1 MVALDPLFRATR
13 FNWCYCGSLQ
23 DLYDPEGNRTHWD
36 YDISARLLGKTY
48 ADGKKFSYT
57 YDLAGRLKT
66 VTDSKSQVKTHSY
79 FTDSQLKQITYTA
92 SQIATPNVSF
102 TYDPVYGRLQTMTDG
117 TGLTTYAFHPVD
129 GTTLGAGN
137 LHTIDGPLANDT
149 VAHTYD
155 ALGRMK
161 TQSINGVANT
171 TTVNI
176 YDALG
181 RVESLTNPLGTFQHT
196 YDSVN
201 LLPKTV
207 SAPNGLTTTFDYH
220 TAAADLR
227 LKEIKN
233 QLSGNAPLSTH
244 GYIYSP
250 EGNIKSWSQTTDT
263 NPAKTWGVAYDRAD
277 QLEAATLTNSSA
289 VVQEHHAWRYDKIGN
304 RTSRQNGPQ
313 ITQTTHNNR
322 NQITSE
328 EPGGWMRVRGT
339 TDEGASVR
347 VKSNAN
353 PFTNA
358 ATTSANEFSAWVRA
372 SPGANSVT
380 IEATDYTN
388 PTPYTTS
395 KGWSVNIIGQSRVP
409 SYDLN
414 GNTETNGSGHTYQWD
429 AENRLVKITYAD
441 NSSTEF
447 QYDGLSRRARITEKT
462 ASNTITSDKRY
473 LWAGGNQPAEERDA
487 AGSIVLKQYHPQGEF
502 ILAATAPLNK
512 LFFSHDHL
520 GSVRE
525 LVDANGT
532 LQTRY
537 DYDMWGKRVKLSGTP
552 DSDVGYT
559 GHHQHAKSGLIL
571 TWYRAYDAEAGRW
584 LSADPLEMVTG
595 EMAEMLP
602 EGPNLYSYLGNSP
615 MNGIDPL
622 GLFNPTKCLSAIGN
636 GANASRLYAAGM
648 TKLAGAAGLTATG
661 AGAPAGVG
669 AAALGGW
676 NLSSG
681 MSAQTRGMQ
690 QWNEAFN
697 ESWSDASF
705 KNLLGVLPF
714 GTEMDDK
721 CEPSPLDVLKNKVKD
736 FTKKP
741 LDFLREIGTFG
752 F

>member
-1 MVALDPLFRATR
+1 M
-13 FNWCYCGSLQ
+13 N
-23 DLYDPEGNRTHWD
+23 NRKRWTVPWKDSQTKPVIYHCVSRVV
-36 YDISARLLGKTY
+36 IQKARLY
-48 ADGKKFSYT
+48 N
-57 YDLAGRLKT
+57 
-66 VTDSKSQVKTHSY
+66 
-79 FTDSQLKQITYTA
+79 I
-92 SQIATPNVSF
+92 
-102 TYDPVYGRLQTMTDG
+102 TYDPVYGRIQTMTDG
-117 TGLTTYAFHPVD
+117 IGLTTYAFHPVD

-149 VAHTYD
+149 IAHTYD

-161 TQSINGVANT
+161 TRSINGVANT
-171 TTVNI
+171 TTVNT

-196 YDSVN
+196 YGPVN

-220 TAAADLR
+220 TATADLR

-233 QLSGNAPLSTH
+233 HLNGNAPLSTH

-250 EGNIKSWSQTTDT
+250 EGNIKSWSQTTGI
-263 NPAKTWGVAYDRAD
+263 NSAKTWGVAYDRAD

-347 VKSNAN
+347 VKSNSN

-358 ATTSANEFSAWVRA
+358 ATTSANEFSAWVRS

-380 IEATDYTN
+380 IEATDYAS
-388 PTPYTTS
+388 PTPRTTS
-395 KGWSVNIIGQSRVP
+395 KSWSVNITGQSRVP

-487 AGSIVLKQYHPQGEF
+487 AGTIVLKQYHPQGEF
-502 ILAATAPLNK
+502 IPAATAPLNK

-537 DYDMWGKRVKLSGTP
+537 DYDMWGKRVKLSGTVE
-552 DSDVGYT
+552 SDVGYT
-559 GHHQHAKSGLIL
+559 GHHHHAKSGLIL
-571 TWYRAYDAEAGRW
+571 TWYRAYDAQSGRW
-584 LSADPLEMVTG
+584 LSADPMG
-595 EMAEMLP
+595 EAGGL
-602 EGPNLYSYLGNSP
+602 NLYAYVGGNP
-615 MNGIDPL
+615 INAWDPL
-622 GLFNPTKCLSAIGN
+622 GLDPTCNFMPTPVNPDGSRALGISRENYLRYAKAISPKKGEFHILAHGRPFIVYDDRLVSDLSRPAILPKELVEKMKRDYQKEWEAADVVVLHSCETGK
-636 GANASRLYAAGM
+636 GANSFAEQVAKESGKIVKAP
-648 TKLAGAAGLTATG
+648 TDILTTSG
-661 AGAPAGVG
+661 KIK
-669 AAALGGW
+669 GG
-676 NLSSG
+676 G
-681 MSAQTRGMQ
+681 
-690 QWNEAFN
+690 
-697 ESWSDASF
+697 SWRKF
-705 KNLLGVLPF
+705 PLPQL
-714 GTEMDDK
+714 
-721 CEPSPLDVLKNKVKD
+721 P
-736 FTKKP
+736 KP
-741 LDFLREIGTFG
+741 
-752 F
+752 